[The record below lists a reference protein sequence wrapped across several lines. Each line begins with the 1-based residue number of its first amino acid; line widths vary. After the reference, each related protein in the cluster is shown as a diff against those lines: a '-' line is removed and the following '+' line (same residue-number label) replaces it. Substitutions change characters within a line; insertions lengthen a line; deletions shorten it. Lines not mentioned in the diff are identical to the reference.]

1 MGRCLL
7 SSTVSSFRICQLPR
21 ILLPCNLPKL
31 AFSKSCSTHSKFFQH
46 GFCTS
51 FSTGAKISAALSE
64 VGNKKEYSKIGA
76 DSTGSIPSSEL
87 LQVVEAAARTGAQ
100 VVMDAVNKPRNVTYK
115 GLTDLVTDT
124 DKSSE
129 VAILE
134 VVTKNFPDHLILGEE
149 GGIIGDSSSDY
160 LWCIDPLVIE
170 LNVRGKKEEGSKAG
184 KQPVA
189 GSKAIPVTST
199 SGSGDTGAK
208 MYTPESL
215 LLGIASTSLGGNP
228 KSGSKMNEGV
238 PVPSDAD

>member
-1 MGRCLL
+1 M
-7 SSTVSSFRICQLPR
+7 SSFI
-21 ILLPCNLPKL
+21 
-31 AFSKSCSTHSKFFQH
+31 HSFFFKFVSYPEFFFLVISLNWHFLKVVAHIPSFQH
-46 GFCTS
+46 GFVQVS
-51 FSTGAKISAALSE
+51 PLEPKSALLYRRL
-64 VGNKKEYSKIGA
+64 GNKKEYSKIGA

-134 VVTKNFPDHLILGEE
+134 VVAKNFSDHLILGEE

-208 MYTPESL
+208 MNSL
-215 LLGIASTSLGGNP
+215 FSSNKFADKGMDLNFVALVIKDGIH
-228 KSGSKMNEGV
+228 
-238 PVPSDAD
+238 